1 MNGIWLFK
9 DKMEIIENISKC
21 LPVFFIM
28 PSVCIKQG
36 DTVEF
41 MSYLQSTE
49 SQEGPYIISG

>member
-1 MNGIWLFK
+1 
-9 DKMEIIENISKC
+9 
-21 LPVFFIM
+21 M